1 MAEILECRLSAG
13 RVAKLAGIK
22 YATLDY
28 WLRPERGN
36 LLQCEV
42 PAAGVGS
49 DRKFGFLD
57 VIRIRAVANMRG
69 EHISLQ
75 TIRKVAAELARRG
88 IDDPLVQSGR
98 LVIAGEEVFWA
109 IDDTKLLNI
118 LKGQL
123 AAKPLVIL
131 PVGELYQDTAIKIR
145 ELCVAA

>member
-1 MAEILECRLSAG
+1 MAEILTCRLSAG
-13 RVAKLAGIK
+13 KVARLAGIK
-22 YATLDY
+22 YATMDY

-36 LLQCEV
+36 LLQCDV
-42 PAAGVGS
+42 PASGRGS

-57 VIRIRAVANMRG
+57 VIRIRAVAEMRRK
-69 EHISLQ
+69 HISLQ
-75 TIRKVAAELARRG
+75 TIRKVAAELAQRG
-88 IDDPLVQSGR
+88 IDDPLVQTGR

-131 PVGELYQDTAIKIR
+131 PVGELYQDTAVKIR
-145 ELCVAA
+145 ELCAA